1 MEIVEKKL
9 VNYYKKWLT
18 NLEKCDNILVMKKQ
32 NDKMSGGDIHDKVG
46 ILI

>member
-18 NLEKCDNILVMKKQ
+18 NLEKCDNILVMKK
-32 NDKMSGGDIHDKVG
+32 
-46 ILI
+46 